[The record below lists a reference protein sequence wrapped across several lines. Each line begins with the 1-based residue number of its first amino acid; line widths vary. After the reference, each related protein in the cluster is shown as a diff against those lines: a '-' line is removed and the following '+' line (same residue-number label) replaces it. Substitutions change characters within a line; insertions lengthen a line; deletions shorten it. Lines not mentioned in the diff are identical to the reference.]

1 MPKTT
6 KDLDRPNTALSNFD
20 QIISVIDAE
29 SEQEDT
35 TIEPEE
41 AQDDNIEWN
50 TAYIQEKI
58 VKYSNLLYFI
68 FFIYEKSTHVII
80 NIK

>member
-41 AQDDNIEWN
+41 AQDDNIE
-50 TAYIQEKI
+50 
-58 VKYSNLLYFI
+58 
-68 FFIYEKSTHVII
+68 
-80 NIK
+80 